1 LIDKS
6 ALVRLGASAEA
17 AAWAERIQRGVV
29 RITTVTLLEI
39 GYSARDASDLDA
51 GLHGPPVGSMPIEY
65 ATPIAEDRAVH
76 VLTLLADR
84 EHHRAPSVPDLLV
97 AATAESAGLVV
108 LTTTRTS
115 SSSLRSPARPS
126 SASSTEPV
134 VAWIRKRRPVRDAIT
149 RRPLMRSS

>member
-17 AAWAERIQRGVV
+17 AVWAERIERGVV

-39 GYSARDASDLDA
+39 GYSARDAGDLDS
-51 GLHGPPVGSMPIEY
+51 GLRGAPVGSMPIEY
-65 ATPIAEDRAVH
+65 ATPIAEDRAVR

-84 EHHRAPSVPDLLV
+84 GQHRAPSAPDLII

-108 LTTTRTS
+108 LHSDKDFELIAEITGQ
-115 SSSLRSPARPS
+115 
-126 SASSTEPV
+126 PV
-134 VAWIRKRRPVRDAIT
+134 QRLVD
-149 RRPLMRSS
+149 